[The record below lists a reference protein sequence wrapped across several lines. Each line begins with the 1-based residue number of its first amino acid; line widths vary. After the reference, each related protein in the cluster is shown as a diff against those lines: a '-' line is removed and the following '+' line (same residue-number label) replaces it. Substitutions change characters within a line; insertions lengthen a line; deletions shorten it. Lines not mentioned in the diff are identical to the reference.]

1 MSKEPN
7 HPSSSY
13 PLSAVEAGL
22 VSEPQASPVREKSFE
37 FAVAVVRLQ
46 KALVEHR
53 EYEVSRQ
60 LVRSGTAIGA
70 LVEEAIGAESR
81 KDFLHKMAMAHK
93 EARESHYWL
102 RVLQASGV
110 VTGLDLGLLLS
121 QADELVALLTSIT
134 RTVKESIGR

>member
-1 MSKEPN
+1 MSDEPERT
-7 HPSSSY
+7 HQSY
-13 PLSAVEAGL
+13 PLPAIEAGF

-46 KALVEHR
+46 KVLVEHR

-81 KDFLHKMAMAHK
+81 KDFLHKMSMAHK

-110 VTGLDLGLLLS
+110 VGHLDFQPLL
-121 QADELVALLTSIT
+121 AGAGELVALLTSIT